1 MPIFESWTYS
11 SLSTFFKLVEPFLID
26 MHVTTPEE
34 FDMLYH
40 RMLDEMA
47 LDTFR
52 AISFILS
59 VWGETQ

>member
-34 FDMLYH
+34 
-40 RMLDEMA
+40 